1 MEIKHKESEEAGVF
15 YIEVENQKP
24 AEIQYVLEKDDRLII
39 QHTFVPESLSG
50 KGIGKL
56 LVDKT
61 VLYARE
67 HHLKVVPVCSFAKKI
82 MEDDTYQDVL
92 Y

>member
-1 MEIKHKESEEAGVF
+1 
-15 YIEVENQKP
+15 

-61 VLYARE
+61 VQYARD

-82 MEDDTYQDVL
+82 MEADTYQDVL